1 MPEKQPP
8 TSRLVAVIDNA
19 SEKLGRAAAWLSLVL
34 VLVVGVIVVLRY
46 GFQLGSIA
54 LQESVM
60 YINGAL
66 FVLGAGYTLKA
77 QRHVRVDVLY
87 SRFSLRGRAVVDSLG
102 ASLLLLPASF
112 FIAWISWDYVSV
124 AWRIREG
131 SPEASGL
138 PFVYLLKTLIIVLP
152 VLLAVQGVS
161 ELTKSLRVALGFSSP
176 SSRPSRAENE
186 AENEAERRA

>member
-19 SEKLGRAAAWLSLVL
+19 SETLGRAAAWLSLVL
-34 VLVVGVIVVLRY
+34 VLVVGFIVVLRY

-77 QRHVRVDVLY
+77 QGHVRVDVFY
-87 SRFSLRGRAVVDSLG
+87 SRFSLRDRAIVDSLG
-102 ASLLLLPASF
+102 ALLFLLPASF
-112 FIAWISWDYVSV
+112 FIAWISWGYVSV

-138 PFVYLLKTLIIVLP
+138 PFVYLLKTLLVVLP

-161 ELTKSLRVALGFSSP
+161 ELIKSLRIAFGSSSP
-176 SSRPSRAENE
+176 HNE
-186 AENEAERRA
+186 AQNEAERRA

>member
-19 SEKLGRAAAWLSLVL
+19 SETLGRTAAWLSFML

-77 QRHVRVDVLY
+77 QGHVRVDVFY
-87 SRFSLRGRAVVDSLG
+87 SRFSLRGRAIVDSLG
-102 ASLLLLPASF
+102 ALLFLLPASF

-138 PFVYLLKTLIIVLP
+138 PFVYLLKTLLIVLP

-161 ELTKSLRVALGFSSP
+161 ELTKSLRIAFGSTSP
-176 SSRPSRAENE
+176 HNE
-186 AENEAERRA
+186 AQNEAQNEAERRA

>member
-19 SEKLGRAAAWLSLVL
+19 SETLGRAAAWLSFML

-77 QRHVRVDVLY
+77 QGHVRVDVFYDNFSPRVKAYINLFGALFFVLPVTLLILY
-87 SRFSLRGRAVVDSLG
+87 Y
-102 ASLLLLPASF
+102 
-112 FIAWISWDYVSV
+112 SWDYTLE
-124 AWRIREG
+124 AYEMGEG
-131 SPEASGL
+131 SADPGGL
-138 PFVYLLKTLIIVLP
+138 PHRFIIRGVIPVSSVFLIVCVLYV
-152 VLLAVQGVS
+152 VLEQLQR
-161 ELTKSLRVALGFSSP
+161 LTGNTP
-176 SSRPSRAENE
+176 SSTDHKDAI
-186 AENEAERRA
+186 

>member
-19 SEKLGRAAAWLSLVL
+19 SETLGRAAAWLSFVL

-77 QRHVRVDVLY
+77 QGHVRVDVFY
-87 SRFSLRGRAVVDSLG
+87 SGFSLRGRAVVDSLG
-102 ASLLLLPASF
+102 ALLFLLPASF
-112 FIAWISWDYVSV
+112 FIAWISWDYVRV
-124 AWRIREG
+124 
-131 SPEASGL
+131 
-138 PFVYLLKTLIIVLP
+138 VL
-152 VLLAVQGVS
+152 ACN
-161 ELTKSLRVALGFSSP
+161 KN
-176 SSRPSRAENE
+176 RPSP
-186 AENEAERRA
+186 